1 MFFET
6 TGLTK
11 RFGGVEALSAVDLA
25 VDRGEIVGIIG
36 PNGSGKTT
44 LFNVVTSLYA
54 PDSGDVRFG
63 DPPRSLRGL
72 PPHEV
77 AAAGIARTFQTLRLF
92 PNLTVLENVLVG
104 MNRRLHSG
112 YWKALGRTRR
122 FREEERKAESDALE
136 TLSFFGHRLLS
147 MCNEPAF
154 MLSYANRRRLEIARV
169 LASDAELILLDE
181 PAAGMNPSET
191 AELMHDIKRI
201 HEMRRTILVIEHDM
215 TLIQGVTQRV
225 VAFDHGAKI
234 AEGTFAEVRDSPLVI
249 EAYLGQR
256 RTAGVGS

>member
-1 MFFET
+1 MRPTWSWPERTVAAELAVFFET
-6 TGLTK
+6 VGLTK

-44 LFNVVTSLYA
+44 LFNVVTSLYS

-63 DPPRSLRGL
+63 APSRSLRGL

-77 AAAGIARTFQTLRLF
+77 AAAGVARTFQTLRLF

-112 YWKALGRTRR
+112 YWKALGRTQR
-122 FREEERKAESDALE
+122 FREEERTAETEALE

-201 HEMRRTILVIEHDM
+201 H
-215 TLIQGVTQRV
+215 
-225 VAFDHGAKI
+225 
-234 AEGTFAEVRDSPLVI
+234 
-249 EAYLGQR
+249 
-256 RTAGVGS
+256 